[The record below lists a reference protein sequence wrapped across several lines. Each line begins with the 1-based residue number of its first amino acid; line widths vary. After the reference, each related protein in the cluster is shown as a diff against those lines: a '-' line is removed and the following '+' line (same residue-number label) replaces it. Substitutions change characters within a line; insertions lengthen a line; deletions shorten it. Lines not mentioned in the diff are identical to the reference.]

1 MARSILAVTLA
12 VANAIA
18 VPAAVAQTPQTT
30 QTIGMARAVAI
41 AQEARPGGILEAEL
55 DSDLGALVYEIEIVS
70 DGTIHEAVIDARSG
84 ELIELEEHTIEAT
97 WLGWFDEERL
107 AAAKQASG
115 TVQDAIAQAEAMF
128 GGQVVELSLEEDNDR
143 LFWEFEIATGDR
155 ELEAY
160 MNIQTGEIFAGEID

>member
-97 WLGWFDEERL
+97 WLGWPPRSRPAEPCRTRSPRPKPCL
-107 AAAKQASG
+107 AGRWSNCLSKRITTGCSGNSKSRPATASWKP
-115 TVQDAIAQAEAMF
+115 T
-128 GGQVVELSLEEDNDR
+128 
-143 LFWEFEIATGDR
+143 
-155 ELEAY
+155 
-160 MNIQTGEIFAGEID
+160 